1 MRLQINIYIILW
13 LLLCMISCVKE
24 EDFYSTETEN
34 NEQVSIELFTRLRS
48 FDTPVSRAIALE
60 DDVDKDPWILVFTG
74 GDGTA
79 GNAVF
84 AEAAQA
90 NINVGNK
97 SYVLLRPQSGKSWVL
112 ILANPQD
119 KFYVGSMSYDFS
131 VDNFNDLFTNK
142 TLTNV
147 TALLSAMPMTAG
159 VVVNAPPFVNKML
172 PMSYLYEATEGINV
186 NTKIG
191 TSTVPLELTRAVAKI
206 VVKSTVADFTLSGIH
221 SVYNMNKNTVLH
233 NLSGN
238 LETAASMVDYIRND
252 ANEDFVSATANVT
265 DPIYVYE
272 AKSGTGAYMI
282 IRAFYKG
289 LESYYKIAIADDEL
303 KYIDIKRNHEYRF
316 TIISANFPGFGS
328 YTDALLA
335 EPNNLALKC
344 KVEIIDLSSFEI
356 KANSEYY
363 LAVSNRLC
371 MIYDDINS
379 EHQYLAFT
387 LTTNCTYAHKFSDKS
402 NYIRVTNGTMT
413 IVAPASQRISSA
425 SDPNTPFTVDVV
437 VKLPTGS
444 IDNSSINIKLG
455 NIEQKVSEIRK
466 DIIPAAGMVVNYYTQ
481 NSGIYDFDYYLLSA
495 KTDTDIS
502 WITMKNKHGGI
513 SGDPNS
519 IQVGDGI
526 IDIDIASASSA
537 RNAVVYLTTIKNP
550 KEPLEDDKDIP
561 KRIKIYFYQNGS

>member
-1 MRLQINIYIILW
+1 
-13 LLLCMISCVKE
+13 
-24 EDFYSTETEN
+24 
-34 NEQVSIELFTRLRS
+34 
-48 FDTPVSRAIALE
+48 
-60 DDVDKDPWILVFTG
+60 
-74 GDGTA
+74 
-79 GNAVF
+79 
-84 AEAAQA
+84 
-90 NINVGNK
+90 
-97 SYVLLRPQSGKSWVL
+97 
-112 ILANPQD
+112 
-119 KFYVGSMSYDFS
+119 
-131 VDNFNDLFTNK
+131 
-142 TLTNV
+142 
-147 TALLSAMPMTAG
+147 
-159 VVVNAPPFVNKML
+159 
-172 PMSYLYEATEGINV
+172 
-186 NTKIG
+186 
-191 TSTVPLELTRAVAKI
+191 
-206 VVKSTVADFTLSGIH
+206 
-221 SVYNMNKNTVLH
+221 MNKNTVLH

-282 IRAFYKG
+282 IRAFYKW

-455 NIEQKVSEIRK
+455 NIEQKVSVIRK

-502 WITMKNKHGGI
+502 WITMKNKYGGI